1 MAAHSL
7 HKVLKG
13 LVVERIDEM
22 NELLPGVPAD
32 SRNMKT
38 LLQGIDRNNV
48 FTFARGKDQPMICME
63 VNTGN
68 KKVKF
73 IRVCLKGPEETW
85 FWTLADGTKRP
96 VTDRPN
102 LTGKRFDFTED
113 GLLDA
118 ITTGKQWLGKLSNEG
133 TCPDCRNAAG
143 ERPAKRLYAQVLAVH
158 YAGSYWHLG
167 AAREGKK
174 VCMKHASLIA
184 RIRALLIL

>member
-38 LLQGIDRNNV
+38 LLQHIDRNSGFV
-48 FTFARGKDQPMICME
+48 FDRGGDQPRIIIT
-63 VNTGN
+63 VGTGN
-68 KKVKF
+68 KKVKY
-73 IRVCLKGPEETW
+73 IMAYLKGPEETW
-85 FWTLADGTKRP
+85 FWTLTDGTKRP
-96 VTDRPN
+96 VSDRPN
-102 LTGKRFDFTED
+102 ITCKRFDFTED

-143 ERPAKRLYAQVLAVH
+143 ERPSKRLKADNMPKCCDCIIKTA
-158 YAGSYWHLG
+158 LG
-167 AAREGKK
+167 
-174 VCMKHASLIA
+174 L
-184 RIRALLIL
+184 